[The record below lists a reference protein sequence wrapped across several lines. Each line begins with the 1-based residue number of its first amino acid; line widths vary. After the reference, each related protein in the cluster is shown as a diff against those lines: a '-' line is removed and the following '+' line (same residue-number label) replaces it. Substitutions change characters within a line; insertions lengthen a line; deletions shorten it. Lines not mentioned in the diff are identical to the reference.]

1 MFHIVLVVSYDILMG
16 YKFFFTLKIRSKCKF
31 WKAKFSK
38 KRKSRR
44 KLFFYRRVM
53 VIVTF
58 YFSCFLC
65 DRSSRWDSE
74 LRAQLPWKPN
84 SRGDWA
90 PVGGRTRRAKRRGS
104 CQGRPDSGHHIG
116 LQYVLINRLTMAL
129 CLFRAKHRGET
140 EEKIMS
146 AIKVELD
153 RREIDIT
160 GIVRIF
166 PYEDDLV
173 RVHLF
178 RKVSV
183 IDI

>member
-1 MFHIVLVVSYDILMG
+1 
-16 YKFFFTLKIRSKCKF
+16 
-31 WKAKFSK
+31 
-38 KRKSRR
+38 
-44 KLFFYRRVM
+44 
-53 VIVTF
+53 
-58 YFSCFLC
+58 
-65 DRSSRWDSE
+65 
-74 LRAQLPWKPN
+74 
-84 SRGDWA
+84 
-90 PVGGRTRRAKRRGS
+90 
-104 CQGRPDSGHHIG
+104 
-116 LQYVLINRLTMAL
+116 MAL

-140 EEKIMS
+140 EGKIMS
-146 AIKVELD
+146 AVKVELD